1 VLLLSFLGIGMKQII
16 LSLILILIF
25 SACSSI
31 DGDAEKAAKLNR
43 KSMEYARELKLED
56 AEKLYKE
63 SREIIARYKG
73 TEKFEEFYSAY
84 NKYMA
89 ATVENN

>member
-1 VLLLSFLGIGMKQII
+1 MKQLALSII
-16 LSLILILIF
+16 FIVILLT
-25 SACSSI
+25 SCSSI

-43 KSMEYARELKLED
+43 KSMEYAKELKLEE

-63 SREIIARYKG
+63 SREIIARYKD
-73 TEKFEEFYSAY
+73 TDKFEEFHMAY

-89 ATVENN
+89 ETLEK

>member
-1 VLLLSFLGIGMKQII
+1 MKQLALSII
-16 LSLILILIF
+16 FIVILLT
-25 SACSSI
+25 SCSSI

-43 KSMEYARELKLED
+43 KSMEYAKELKLEE

-63 SREIIARYKG
+63 SREIIARYKD
-73 TEKFEEFYSAY
+73 TDKFEEFHMAY

-89 ATVENN
+89 ETLGK